1 VSNTA
6 AVVTLWFSHGGASTP
21 SRLDNF
27 KTLADAIGQIITS
40 LAVIVGGTWAY
51 FKFARGRTLRP
62 KLSIEMSG
70 QWLKAGRKHWL
81 QVRIK
86 VTNIGTS
93 KVALEQEGT
102 WLEVKALAA
111 NQSSPPDYADWNS
124 AEKYEVLDDHAWIE
138 PGETVSD
145 DLMLNLGIRPVPVR
159 LDGRFIVRRKILNNI
174 EVNARRVLSEKA
186 VINNKDEG
194 TNK

>member
-6 AVVTLWFSHGGASTP
+6 AVVTLWFSHEGASTP

-27 KTLADAIGQIITS
+27 KTWTDAIGKIITG
-40 LAVIVGGTWAY
+40 LAVIIGGTWAY
-51 FKFARGRTLRP
+51 FKFVRGRTLRP

-70 QWLKAGRKHWL
+70 QWIKTGRKHWL
-81 QVRIK
+81 HVRIK
-86 VTNIGTS
+86 VKNIGTS

-102 WLEVKALAA
+102 WLEVSVLAES
-111 NQSSPPDYADWNS
+111 QSSPPDYANWKS

-145 DLMLNLGIRPVPVR
+145 DLMLNLGIRPAPVR
-159 LDGRFIVRRKILNNI
+159 LDGRLIIRRKILNNI
-174 EVNARRVLSEKA
+174 EVNARRVLPEDT
-186 VINNKDEG
+186 VIGRKDEG
-194 TNK
+194 TEK